1 MNVDILVA
9 DRQNTQTDDSPSL
22 WQSSFKG
29 KVIAPHVRAGEMTI
43 FNQTAG
49 DTSVRR
55 LVKLQLGAQTT
66 KKWRSTNHFPSP
78 PLTKQAYM

>member
-1 MNVDILVA
+1 MNISILVA
-9 DRQNTQTDDSPSL
+9 DRQNTQTDESPSP

-29 KVIAPHVRAGEMTI
+29 KVTAPHAAGEMTI

-55 LVKLQLGAQTT
+55 LVKLQLGAQMS
-66 KKWRSTNHFPSP
+66 KK
-78 PLTKQAYM
+78 